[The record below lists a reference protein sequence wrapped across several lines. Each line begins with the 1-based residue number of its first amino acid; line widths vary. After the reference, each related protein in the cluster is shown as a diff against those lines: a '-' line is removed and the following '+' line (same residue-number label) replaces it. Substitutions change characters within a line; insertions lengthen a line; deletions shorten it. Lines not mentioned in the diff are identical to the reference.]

1 MEVKPGRLRAAGRLA
16 PCIILVLGCASDRGT
31 VDAGN
36 SATDGALPEAGGDA
50 ASPARPEARTGLTGG
65 SACDASAQCLSGACT
80 LGACSDWP
88 HAMRIRIDTTA
99 AGADIR
105 EAVAD
110 FPLLLRLDATNFP
123 FAEARRDGTDIRF
136 VDPSGRSLSHEV
148 ERWDGD
154 SGVAALWVLVPRIEG
169 DSRNN
174 SVLMYWGNSLAVPT
188 SSGPSVFGAFACVLH
203 MGGAPDGV
211 SSHLGDSSGQGNIG
225 LVQNPT
231 ADALSADG
239 IAGLGLALD
248 GRSTYLAT
256 NVASTSPPP
265 FSVSLWLKTTSS
277 THAGIAGFASKAS
290 GNDVKFDRAI
300 EMDESGRLAFG
311 VLNGGHLLT
320 VSTLTGY
327 NDGAWHLIVARLSS
341 GGQYLFVDG
350 EPVADDPTHSGED
363 SYNGYWRFGEEP
375 LPSPP
380 PATTDAAVPTGNFFS
395 GALDEIRVTT
405 DEPSDARIKLAYAT
419 QRPGTNA
426 VSYQPVP

>member
-1 MEVKPGRLRAAGRLA
+1 
-16 PCIILVLGCASDRGT
+16 
-31 VDAGN
+31 
-36 SATDGALPEAGGDA
+36 
-50 ASPARPEARTGLTGG
+50 
-65 SACDASAQCLSGACT
+65 
-80 LGACSDWP
+80 
-88 HAMRIRIDTTA
+88 MRIRIDTTA

-110 FPLLLRLDATNFP
+110 FPLLLRLDATSFP
-123 FAEARRDGTDIRF
+123 FAEARRDGADIRF

-154 SGVAALWVLVPRIEG
+154 SDVAVLWVLVPRIEG
-169 DSRNN
+169 DSGDN
-174 SVLMYWGNSLAVPT
+174 SVLMYWGNPLAGPT
-188 SSGPSVFGAFACVLH
+188 SSGLSVFGAFACVLH

-211 SSHLGDSSGQGNIG
+211 SSHLGDSSGRGNIG

-231 ADALSADG
+231 ADALPADG

-248 GRSTYLAT
+248 GRSTYLTT
-256 NVASTSPPP
+256 NVESTSPPQV
-265 FSVSLWLKTTSS
+265 FSVSLWLKTSSS
-277 THAGIAGFASKAS
+277 TRAGIAGFASKPS
-290 GNDVKFDRAI
+290 GSDVTFDRAI
-300 EMDESGRLAFG
+300 GMDESGRLAFA
-311 VLNGGHLLT
+311 VLHGGHLLT

-327 NDGAWHLIVARLSS
+327 NDGAWHLVVARLSS

-350 EPVADDPTHSGED
+350 EPVADDPTSSGAD
-363 SYNGYWRFGEEP
+363 PDDGYWRFGEEP
-375 LPSPP
+375 LSSPP

-419 QRPGTNA
+419 QRPGANA